1 MTNSGKIITIS
12 GLSACG
18 KTTLLNML
26 REKYGVFVAPS
37 ASSLRDKS
45 KTFNDISATL
55 EENIEKQKYY
65 FELDKK
71 VSAIAKHAKEE
82 GRIVL
87 CDRDFLSALS
97 HNYAVHQ
104 QSPDT
109 SVYPWMVQ
117 AYTNAIKE
125 GELIIPDKH
134 IFLDVSIEERKRRK
148 SSEPSRFR
156 DNCFFEETFSGN
168 MRDFYHGALQNIP
181 SLWVKYDT
189 MEEIDKIFEAV
200 EQSKEEN
207 NASGHNL
214 VNFLKGTIDDTRVNP
229 YIGKY
234 TGR

>member
-1 MTNSGKIITIS
+1 MTNNGKIITIS

-45 KTFNDISATL
+45 KTFNDISATM

-71 VSAIAKHAKEE
+71 VSAIASNAKNE

-104 QSPDT
+104 QSPET
-109 SVYPWMVQ
+109 SVYPWMIQ
-117 AYTNAIKE
+117 AYTDAIQS
-125 GELIIPDKH
+125 GELVIPDKH

-168 MRDFYHGALQNIP
+168 MQQLYRGALQSIP
-181 SLWVKYDT
+181 SLWVKYDS
-189 MEEIDKIFEAV
+189 MEEIDKIFEV
-200 EQSKEEN
+200 IEQNPEGN
-207 NASGHNL
+207 GVSGHDL
-214 VNFLKGTIDDTRVNP
+214 INFLKGTLDDTRANP
-229 YIGKY
+229 CIKKY